1 MFEFV
6 IEEDGQEDGDADVGD
21 TGTVPVDFG
30 ACEGRVVLACRDD
43 DAHDQGQE
51 GAEGE
56 PRSLIGQVF
65 QVFALGALDLERRDH
80 AIAAAGAGKTN
91 KSSQLRKFY
100 DELVMWHDKLAFE
113 KTADARAAKYRELA
127 PFIKMMNAKVAYAR
141 GRGHVDQ
148 NFEQLFS
155 HLIRQIACPATL
167 KNAKLFME
175 AVLGFL
181 KAEEK

>member
-1 MFEFV
+1 MNYDRRPPSGGPRGSDRPAPAPV
-6 IEEDGQEDGDADVGD
+6 ASID
-21 TGTVPVDFG
+21 TAPV
-30 ACEGRVVLACRDD
+30 R
-43 DAHDQGQE
+43 
-51 GAEGE
+51 
-56 PRSLIGQVF
+56 
-65 QVFALGALDLERRDH
+65 LGADMPELLFADIAQEAART
-80 AIAAAGAGKTN
+80 IAAAGAGKTN

>member
-1 MFEFV
+1 MNYDRRPPSGGPRGFERTAPAPAV
-6 IEEDGQEDGDADVGD
+6 SID
-21 TGTVPVDFG
+21 TAPVK
-30 ACEGRVVLACRDD
+30 
-43 DAHDQGQE
+43 
-51 GAEGE
+51 
-56 PRSLIGQVF
+56 
-65 QVFALGALDLERRDH
+65 LGADMPELLFADIAQDAART
-80 AIAAAGAGKTN
+80 IAAAGAGKTN

>member
-1 MFEFV
+1 MTYDRRPPSGGPRGFERTAPAPAV
-6 IEEDGQEDGDADVGD
+6 SID
-21 TGTVPVDFG
+21 TAPVK
-30 ACEGRVVLACRDD
+30 
-43 DAHDQGQE
+43 
-51 GAEGE
+51 
-56 PRSLIGQVF
+56 
-65 QVFALGALDLERRDH
+65 LGADMPELLFADIAQDAART
-80 AIAAAGAGKTN
+80 IAAAGAGKTN

>member
-1 MFEFV
+1 MNYDRRPPSGGPRGFERAATAPV
-6 IEEDGQEDGDADVGD
+6 VSID
-21 TGTVPVDFG
+21 T
-30 ACEGRVVLACRDD
+30 A
-43 DAHDQGQE
+43 
-51 GAEGE
+51 
-56 PRSLIGQVF
+56 QVK
-65 QVFALGALDLERRDH
+65 LGADMPELLFADIAQEAART
-80 AIAAAGAGKTN
+80 IAAAGAGKTN

>member
-1 MFEFV
+1 MNY
-6 IEEDGQEDGDADVGD
+6 DRRPPSGGPRGSDRPAPA
-21 TGTVPVDFG
+21 PVASIDNT
-30 ACEGRVVLACRDD
+30 
-43 DAHDQGQE
+43 
-51 GAEGE
+51 
-56 PRSLIGQVF
+56 QVK
-65 QVFALGALDLERRDH
+65 LGADDLPELLFADIAQEAART
-80 AIAAAGAGKTN
+80 IAAAGAGKTN

>member
-1 MFEFV
+1 MNYDRRPPSGGPRGFDRPAPAPV
-6 IEEDGQEDGDADVGD
+6 ASID
-21 TGTVPVDFG
+21 TAPV
-30 ACEGRVVLACRDD
+30 R
-43 DAHDQGQE
+43 
-51 GAEGE
+51 
-56 PRSLIGQVF
+56 
-65 QVFALGALDLERRDH
+65 LGADMPELLFADIAQEAART
-80 AIAAAGAGKTN
+80 IAAAGAGKTN

-127 PFIKMMNAKVAYAR
+127 PFIKMMNAKAAYAK

>member
-1 MFEFV
+1 MTYDKRPPSGGPRGSDRPAPAPV
-6 IEEDGQEDGDADVGD
+6 ASID
-21 TGTVPVDFG
+21 TAPV
-30 ACEGRVVLACRDD
+30 R
-43 DAHDQGQE
+43 
-51 GAEGE
+51 
-56 PRSLIGQVF
+56 
-65 QVFALGALDLERRDH
+65 LGADMPELLFADI
-80 AIAAAGAGKTN
+80 AQAAARTIAEAGKN
-91 KSSQLRKFY
+91 KFTGRLEKNKPSQLRKFY

-127 PFIKMMNAKVAYAR
+127 PFIKMMNAKAAYAK

>member
-1 MFEFV
+1 MTYDRRPPSGGPRGFDRPAPAPV
-6 IEEDGQEDGDADVGD
+6 ASID
-21 TGTVPVDFG
+21 TAPV
-30 ACEGRVVLACRDD
+30 R
-43 DAHDQGQE
+43 
-51 GAEGE
+51 
-56 PRSLIGQVF
+56 
-65 QVFALGALDLERRDH
+65 LGADMPELLFAD
-80 AIAAAGAGKTN
+80 IAQAAARTIAEAGAGKTN

-100 DELVMWHDKLAFE
+100 DELVMWHDRVAFE

>member
-1 MFEFV
+1 MNYDRRPPSGGPRGSDRPAPAPAV
-6 IEEDGQEDGDADVGD
+6 SID
-21 TGTVPVDFG
+21 TAPV
-30 ACEGRVVLACRDD
+30 R
-43 DAHDQGQE
+43 
-51 GAEGE
+51 
-56 PRSLIGQVF
+56 
-65 QVFALGALDLERRDH
+65 LGADMPELLFADIAQEAART
-80 AIAAAGAGKTN
+80 IAAAGAGRNN

>member
-1 MFEFV
+1 MISRACSV
-6 IEEDGQEDGDADVGD
+6 VYPIDRRLSAVKMYTSWASDKARY
-21 TGTVPVDFG
+21 VP
-30 ACEGRVVLACRDD
+30 
-43 DAHDQGQE
+43 
-51 GAEGE
+51 
-56 PRSLIGQVF
+56 
-65 QVFALGALDLERRDH
+65 FAVASRRKGC
-80 AIAAAGAGKTN
+80 AAAGAGRNN

-127 PFIKMMNAKVAYAR
+127 PFIKMMNAKAAYAK

-148 NFEQLFS
+148 NFEKLFS
-155 HLIRQIACPATL
+155 HLISQIACPATL

>member
-1 MFEFV
+1 MTYDKRPPSGGPRGSDRTAPAPAV
-6 IEEDGQEDGDADVGD
+6 SID
-21 TGTVPVDFG
+21 TAPVK
-30 ACEGRVVLACRDD
+30 
-43 DAHDQGQE
+43 
-51 GAEGE
+51 
-56 PRSLIGQVF
+56 
-65 QVFALGALDLERRDH
+65 LGADMPELLFADIAQDAART
-80 AIAAAGAGKTN
+80 IAAAGAGKTN

-127 PFIKMMNAKVAYAR
+127 PFIKMMNAKAAYAK

-148 NFEQLFS
+148 NFEKLFS
-155 HLIRQIACPATL
+155 HLISQIACPATL

>member
-1 MFEFV
+1 MTYDKRPPSGGPRGSDRPAPAPV
-6 IEEDGQEDGDADVGD
+6 ASID
-21 TGTVPVDFG
+21 TAPV
-30 ACEGRVVLACRDD
+30 R
-43 DAHDQGQE
+43 
-51 GAEGE
+51 
-56 PRSLIGQVF
+56 
-65 QVFALGALDLERRDH
+65 LGADMPELLFADIAQEAART
-80 AIAAAGAGKTN
+80 IAAAGAGKTN

-100 DELVMWHDKLAFE
+100 DELVMWHDRVAFE

>member
-1 MFEFV
+1 MTYDKRPPSGGPRGSDRPAPAPV
-6 IEEDGQEDGDADVGD
+6 ASID
-21 TGTVPVDFG
+21 TAPVK
-30 ACEGRVVLACRDD
+30 
-43 DAHDQGQE
+43 
-51 GAEGE
+51 
-56 PRSLIGQVF
+56 
-65 QVFALGALDLERRDH
+65 LGADMPELLFADIAQEAART
-80 AIAAAGAGKTN
+80 IAAAGAGRNN

>member
-1 MFEFV
+1 MTYDRRPPSGGPRGSDRPAPAPAV
-6 IEEDGQEDGDADVGD
+6 SID
-21 TGTVPVDFG
+21 TAPVK
-30 ACEGRVVLACRDD
+30 
-43 DAHDQGQE
+43 
-51 GAEGE
+51 
-56 PRSLIGQVF
+56 
-65 QVFALGALDLERRDH
+65 LGADMPELLFADIAQEAART
-80 AIAAAGAGKTN
+80 IAAAGAGRNN

>member
-1 MFEFV
+1 MTYDRRPPSGGPRGFERTAPAPAV
-6 IEEDGQEDGDADVGD
+6 SID
-21 TGTVPVDFG
+21 TAPVK
-30 ACEGRVVLACRDD
+30 
-43 DAHDQGQE
+43 
-51 GAEGE
+51 
-56 PRSLIGQVF
+56 
-65 QVFALGALDLERRDH
+65 LGADMPELLFADIAQDAART
-80 AIAAAGAGKTN
+80 IAAAGAGKTN

-127 PFIKMMNAKVAYAR
+127 PFIKMMNAKVAYAK

-148 NFEQLFS
+148 NFEKLFS
-155 HLIRQIACPATL
+155 HLISQIACPATL

>member
-1 MFEFV
+1 MTYDKRPPSGGPRGFERTAPAPAV
-6 IEEDGQEDGDADVGD
+6 SID
-21 TGTVPVDFG
+21 TAPVK
-30 ACEGRVVLACRDD
+30 
-43 DAHDQGQE
+43 
-51 GAEGE
+51 
-56 PRSLIGQVF
+56 
-65 QVFALGALDLERRDH
+65 LGADMPELLFADIAQEAART
-80 AIAAAGAGKTN
+80 IAAAGAGKTN

-100 DELVMWHDKLAFE
+100 DELVMWHDRVAFE